1 MKGKTLVGT
10 VTNILHK
17 RVTEKEAM
25 EFALNNFGE
34 LACKIR
40 QDHMD
45 SLIKK

>member
-34 LACKIR
+34 LACRIR
-40 QDHMD
+40 QEAMD
-45 SLIKK
+45 RLTKK